1 MFRNNILLF
10 LLLMGWNLLPAQ
22 SRSLDAISED
32 MGAFE
37 KLYFYPSV
45 LRALGGSQSETFI
58 GLVKDIDL
66 VIIINMDSAFVNLN
80 QDKLV
85 DLNKE
90 LLTEGYEEIAS
101 GFEKGVKNELFLLE
115 RKDKIE
121 GFIFSRIEN
130 NQAMIIE
137 LIGNIQITKLN
148 DLMSLDFENFTSFL
162 K

>member
-58 GLVKDIDL
+58 DLVKDIDL
-66 VIIINMDSAFVNLN
+66 VIIINMDSSFVNLN
-80 QDKLV
+80 RDKLV
-85 DLNKE
+85 KLNNE
-90 LLTEGYEEIAS
+90 LQAEGFEEIAS
-101 GFEKGVKNELFLLE
+101 GIEKGVKNELFLLE
-115 RKDKIE
+115 RNDKIE
-121 GFIFSRIEN
+121 GFIFSRVEK
-130 NQAMIIE
+130 NQALIIE
-137 LIGNIQITKLN
+137 LIGTIQITKLN

-162 K
+162 D